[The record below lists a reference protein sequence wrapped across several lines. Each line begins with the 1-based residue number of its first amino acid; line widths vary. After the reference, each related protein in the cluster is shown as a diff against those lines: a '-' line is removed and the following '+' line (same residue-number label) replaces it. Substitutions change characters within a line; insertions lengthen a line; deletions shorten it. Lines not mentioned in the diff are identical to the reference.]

1 MTPAQTSQVS
11 DSLDHLFRH
20 HAGQMVSVLSRI
32 FGVGNIDAIED
43 SVQDALVAALQ
54 KWPFGET
61 PDNPRAWL
69 IEVAKNRLYDRLRR
83 EKRSDS
89 IDDETHEL
97 IDLHDRTR
105 DTHFVGEFGEDELKM
120 IFACCH
126 PAVPPDSQV
135 ALTLK
140 TVGGFGVGEIA
151 AAYLAKEE
159 AVAKMLSRA
168 KQKLR
173 SGIRF
178 EVPAGDEL
186 KPRLDAAL
194 RALYMMFNEGYAAS
208 TGEALIR
215 RDLCFE
221 AVRLARI
228 IAGHPVT
235 AAPKVHALIALF
247 CFQAARLPARSDDRG
262 DLVLLSEQDRS
273 LWDGRMIAE
282 GIEHLRRSAAGD
294 ELSDYHLEAEIAS
307 CYALA
312 ESFETIDWK
321 RILKCYDLLQSGRYS
336 PVVELNRIIAFG
348 RVNGAEKALEEL
360 SRLGENYLM
369 TSFNFFH
376 LTRAYF
382 LAELRQNERAAEAYR
397 RAADL
402 TRNDAVARF
411 IQKRL
416 AEISKIS

>member
-1 MTPAQTSQVS
+1 MTPDREYSVPE
-11 DSLDHLFRH
+11 SLSHLFRR

-32 FGVGNIDAIED
+32 FGVERIDLIED
-43 SVQDALVAALQ
+43 AVQDSLVTALQ
-54 KWPFGET
+54 KWPYSGT

-69 IEVAKNRLYDRLRR
+69 IEVAKNRVLDRLRR
-83 EKRSDS
+83 DKRSDS
-89 IDDETHEL
+89 IDDEYLEFPDMADQTL
-97 IDLHDRTR
+97 DA
-105 DTHFVGEFGEDELKM
+105 HFSGEIGEDELKM
-120 IFACCH
+120 IFACCN
-126 PAVPPDSQV
+126 PAIPPDSQV
-135 ALTLK
+135 ALTLR
-140 TVGGFGVGEIA
+140 TVGGFSVGEIA
-151 AAYLAKEE
+151 AAYLAKED

-173 SGIRF
+173 SGIPF
-178 EVPAGDEL
+178 EVPAGVEL
-186 KPRLDAAL
+186 RQRLDAAL
-194 RALYMMFNEGYAAS
+194 RVLYMMFNEGYAAS
-208 TGEALIR
+208 AGEALVR

-221 AVRLARI
+221 AIRLARI
-228 IAGHPVT
+228 IADHPVT

-247 CFQAARLPARSDDRG
+247 CFQTARLPARSDDHG

-273 LWDGRMIAE
+273 LWDGHMIAE
-282 GIEHLRRSAAGD
+282 GIQHLRRSAAGE

-312 ESFETIDWK
+312 NSFEAIDWQ
-321 RILKCYDLLQSGRYS
+321 RILKCYDLLQSGRFS

-348 RVNGAEKALEEL
+348 KVNGPEKALQEL

-376 LTRAYF
+376 LSRAYF
-382 LAELRQNERAAEAYR
+382 LAELGQNEKAAEAYS

-411 IQKRL
+411 IQKKL
-416 AEISKIS
+416 YEKS

>member
-1 MTPAQTSQVS
+1 MTPDREHSVP
-11 DSLDHLFRH
+11 DSLSHLFRR

-32 FGVGNIDAIED
+32 FGVERIDPIED
-43 SVQDALVAALQ
+43 AVQDALVTALQ
-54 KWPFGET
+54 KWPYSGT
-61 PDNPRAWL
+61 PANPRAWL
-69 IEVAKNRLYDRLRR
+69 IEVAKNRILDRLRR
-83 EKRSDS
+83 DKRSTS
-89 IDDETHEL
+89 IDDESAEFPNTTDQTL
-97 IDLHDRTR
+97 DA
-105 DTHFVGEFGEDELKM
+105 HFSGEMGEDELKM
-120 IFACCH
+120 IFACCN
-126 PAVPPDSQV
+126 PAIPPDSQV

-151 AAYLAKEE
+151 AAYLAKED

-173 SGIRF
+173 SGVLL

-186 KPRLDAAL
+186 KHRLDAVL
-194 RALYMMFNEGYAAS
+194 RVLYMMFNEGYAAS
-208 TGEALIR
+208 TGQTLIR

-221 AVRLARI
+221 AIRLARI
-228 IAGHPVT
+228 ISGHPVT
-235 AAPKVHALIALF
+235 TEPKVNALIALF

-273 LWDGRMIAE
+273 LWDGRLIAE

-321 RILKCYDLLQSGRYS
+321 RILKCYDLLQSGRFS

-348 RVNGAEKALEEL
+348 KVNGPEKALEEL
-360 SRLGENYLM
+360 SLLGENYLM
-369 TSFNFFH
+369 NSFNFFH

-382 LAELRQNERAAEAYR
+382 LAELGQNEKAAEAYC

-402 TRNDAVARF
+402 TRNDAIARF
-411 IQKRL
+411 IQKKL
-416 AEISKIS
+416 SEIS